1 MVLKPVPMAR
11 VAFLGLRKFRQP
23 VVSILHDLQVL
34 QLEPLSKDVS
44 TLLRNERDVELTSQ
58 VSDQLLR
65 VKALLTTLP
74 GITVTERTHF
84 ASTKEF
90 MGM

>member
-1 MVLKPVPMAR
+1 MVLKPVPMVR
-11 VAFLGLRKFRQP
+11 VAILGLRKFRQP
-23 VVSILHDLQVL
+23 TVSILHDLEIL

-44 TLLRNERDVELTSQ
+44 TLLRNERDGELTSQ

-74 GITVTERTHF
+74 AIPVTER
-84 ASTKEF
+84 
-90 MGM
+90 

>member
-11 VAFLGLRKFRQP
+11 IAVLGLKKDRQT
-23 VVSILHDLQVL
+23 VVSILHDLKAV

-44 TLLRNERDVELTSQ
+44 AMLRNEREEGQYRT

-65 VKALLTTLP
+65 MKSLRAALP
-74 GITVTERTHF
+74 PSR
-84 ASTKEF
+84 
-90 MGM
+90 